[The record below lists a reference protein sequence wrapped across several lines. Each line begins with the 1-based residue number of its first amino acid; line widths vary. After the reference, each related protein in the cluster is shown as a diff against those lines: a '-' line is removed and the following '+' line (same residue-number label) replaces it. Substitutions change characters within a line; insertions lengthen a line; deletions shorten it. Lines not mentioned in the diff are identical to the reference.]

1 MHEAVTERQSQDGYR
16 YAVAFFNPASN
27 TRQVSRLRLVNRS
40 DAQAAVT
47 ITGLDDA
54 GRAGEEAVTLTLP
67 AGAARMLSAPDLESG
82 AEDFEGALGDGRG
95 KWRLVVHS
103 ERPLTVMS
111 LLASP
116 TGHLTNLSAA
126 PPGRRPGRRPPA
138 VAAPRRR
145 LQRPPGL
152 RARGQR
158 ERGGGRRSRCTLFDD
173 EGTEYGP
180 LTLALGA
187 GEVRHFNSGD
197 LERGNPAKGLTGATG
212 APRSGRWWRL
222 VFESA
227 LGIRAPGY
235 LRTADGFVTSMHE
248 AVTERQSQ
256 DGYRYA
262 VAFFNPA
269 SNTRQV
275 SRLRLVNRAEAQ
287 AAVTI
292 TGLDDTGRAGDGGG
306 GADAPRRDG
315 ADALG
320 PGPRVRRRGPRRRAR
335 RRVGASGASWCT
347 PTDRSRS

>member
-1 MHEAVTERQSQDGYR
+1 MRV
-16 YAVAFFNPASN
+16 
-27 TRQVSRLRLVNRS
+27 VNES
-40 DAQAAVT
+40 EE
-47 ITGLDDA
+47 
-54 GRAGEEAVTLTLP
+54 AGEVTVH
-67 AGAARMLSAPDLESG
+67 
-82 AEDFEGALGDGRG
+82 AL
-95 KWRLVVHS
+95 
-103 ERPLTVMS
+103 
-111 LLASP
+111 
-116 TGHLTNLSAA
+116 
-126 PPGRRPGRRPPA
+126 
-138 VAAPRRR
+138 
-145 LQRPPGL
+145 
-152 RARGQR
+152 
-158 ERGGGRRSRCTLFDD
+158 DD

-292 TGLDDTGRAGDGGG
+292 TGLDDTGRAGMEAVALTLPAGTARMLSAPDLESGAEDLDGALGDG
-306 GADAPRRDG
+306 SGKWRLVVHSDRPLAVMSLLQSPTGHLTNLSPTAPRL
-315 ADALG
+315 ALNAKRVSTASAWIQPTEG
-320 PGPRVRRRGPRRRAR
+320 PHSPRIRIRYPVGPSSIDRCHRGCR
-335 RRVGASGASWCT
+335 
-347 PTDRSRS
+347 